1 MCGTSMLKL
10 TTRVDRRRFLELSTG
25 ATVAALGACEAD
37 VEPTS
42 GPGPSGNGGSAPGAG
57 GGSTTVGTG
66 GAGGNAPTGSTTV
79 GSGGAGGNA
88 PDGSAPDA
96 TGGSAGNARDG
107 SASDATDAHVKEA
120 GPPPPLTDA
129 DWQALV
135 NSLTGTV
142 IRPGNALYDQARFL
156 FNTRFDSIMPQA
168 VVRAANPSDVAKVL
182 AFVQKFGLAVTPRCG
197 GHDFGG
203 NSTSTG
209 VVIDV
214 GPMNTIGVG
223 TDGTVTIGAG
233 AKLADVYDQTIAK
246 NVAIPL
252 GTCLSV
258 GISGLTQGGGIGVV
272 DRMWGLTCDALV
284 SAQVVTADGR
294 MLTCDATT
302 EPDLFWAIRGGGGGN
317 FGVVTSFTFKT
328 HPTQDLTNFSA
339 NIAFSDLAKVLTAWQ
354 TWQAGLP
361 DTIWSY
367 LITTFLG
374 GGPNVTLSGVC
385 VGTPADFMPYW
396 NQFLAAAQVQPQ
408 TSITTKSY
416 HDTMMAA
423 CANRTVSQCHLVGQ
437 TPDAQIQRA
446 TFASTSDLY
455 DAALPAAGVQAFV
468 QAIQSATNS
477 GINGQIL
484 LDAMG
489 GALGRVAPDATAFP
503 HRRSLFSAEYYQ
515 DASGVASPNWGNSMR
530 TTMKTW
536 TSGRAYVNYRD
547 PLITDTSVYYGANY
561 ARLKTIKAMYDPN
574 WVFRFP
580 QGIPPM

>member
-1 MCGTSMLKL
+1 
-10 TTRVDRRRFLELSTG
+10 VQD
-25 ATVAALGACEAD
+25 
-37 VEPTS
+37 
-42 GPGPSGNGGSAPGAG
+42 
-57 GGSTTVGTG
+57 
-66 GAGGNAPTGSTTV
+66 
-79 GSGGAGGNA
+79 
-88 PDGSAPDA
+88 
-96 TGGSAGNARDG
+96 
-107 SASDATDAHVKEA
+107 A
-120 GPPPPLTDA
+120 GPPPPLTEA
-129 DWQALV
+129 DWQALAS
-135 NSLTGTV
+135 SLSGTV
-142 IRPGNALYDQARFL
+142 IRPGNALYNQARVV
-156 FNTRFDSIMPQA
+156 FNTRFDSVMPQA
-168 VVRAANPSDVAKVL
+168 VVRAANPGDVAKVL

-197 GHDFGG
+197 GHDFAGY
-203 NSTSTG
+203 STTTG

-214 GPMNTIGVG
+214 GSMSTIQVNS
-223 TDGTVTIGAG
+223 DGTATIGAG
-233 AKLADVYDQTIAK
+233 AKLADVYDQLLAK

-272 DRMWGLTCDALV
+272 DRMWGLTCDTLV

-294 MLTCDATT
+294 TLTCDAVN
-302 EPDLFWAIRGGGGGN
+302 EPDLFWGIRGGGGGN

-328 HPTQDLTNFSA
+328 HATQDLTNFSA

-361 DTIWSY
+361 DSIWSY
-367 LITTFLG
+367 LITTFFG
-374 GGPNVTLSGVC
+374 GGPNITLSGVC

-396 NQFLAAAQVQPQ
+396 NQFLTAAGVQPQ

-416 HDTMMAA
+416 RDTMMAF
-423 CANRTVSQCHLVGQ
+423 CAGRTISQCHLVGQ

-455 DAALPAAGVQAFV
+455 DAALPTQGVQAFV
-468 QAIQSATNS
+468 QAIQSAVNM

-503 HRRSLFSAEYYQ
+503 HRRALFSAEYYQ
-515 DASGVASPNWGNSMR
+515 DASGVASPSWGNSMR

-547 PLITDTSVYYGANY
+547 PLITDTSVYYGTNY
-561 ARLKTIKAMYDPN
+561 ARLRMVKTKYDPTQ
-574 WVFRFP
+574 VFRFP
-580 QGIPPM
+580 QSIPPG